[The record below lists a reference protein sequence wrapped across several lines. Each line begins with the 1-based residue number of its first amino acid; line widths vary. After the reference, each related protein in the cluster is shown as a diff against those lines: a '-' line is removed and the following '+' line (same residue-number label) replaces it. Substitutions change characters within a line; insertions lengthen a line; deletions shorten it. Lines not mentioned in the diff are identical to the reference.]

1 MVKKMNKFRRW
12 YLYNATEI
20 TWFIIGFLIA
30 TALDSLGKGNY
41 TDAVFSLVLAFANYY
56 LNKK

>member
-1 MVKKMNKFRRW
+1 MNKFRLW
-12 YLYNATEI
+12 YLENATEI

-30 TALDSLGKGNY
+30 AALNSFGKGEY
-41 TDAVFSLVLAFANYY
+41 ADATFSLVLAFANYY